1 MLILFKIKIKKM
13 KKLQFISLVISTIL
27 LFVNVEI
34 SKAGDLPDGIVNSLK
49 TGNAKELAKHF
60 NANIDLTLIDKQEIY
75 SKTQAELILK
85 EFFSK
90 NVPSNFTIIHQG
102 EKEGSKYVIGNL
114 TTSKGT
120 FRVSLFLKSQDN
132 TQVIHQLRI
141 ESGNE

>member
-1 MLILFKIKIKKM
+1 M
-13 KKLQFISLVISTIL
+13 KKLQFISLIISTIL

>member
-1 MLILFKIKIKKM
+1 MNKLPFITVLISLIL
-13 KKLQFISLVISTIL
+13 L
-27 LFVNVEI
+27 LINVEN
-34 SKAGDLPDGIVNSLK
+34 SFAGDIPDGIVTSLK

-85 EFFSK
+85 EFFVK
-90 NVPSNFTIIHQG
+90 NTPSNFTIIHQG

-120 FRVSLFLKSQDN
+120 FRVSLFLKNQDN
-132 TQVIHQLRI
+132 TQVIQQLRI

>member
-1 MLILFKIKIKKM
+1 M
-13 KKLQFISLVISTIL
+13 KKSPFITLLISTIL
-27 LFVNVEI
+27 IFINIGI

-49 TGNAKELAKHF
+49 TGNAKELSKFF

-90 NVPSNFTIIHQG
+90 NIPSNFTVIHQG

-120 FRVSLFLKSQDN
+120 FRVSLFLKNQDN
-132 TQVIHQLRI
+132 TQVIQQLRI

>member
-1 MLILFKIKIKKM
+1 M

>member
-13 KKLQFISLVISTIL
+13 KKLQFISLIISTIL

>member
-1 MLILFKIKIKKM
+1 LLILFKIKIKKM
-13 KKLQFISLVISTIL
+13 KKLQFISLIISTIL
-27 LFVNVEI
+27 LFINVEI

>member
-1 MLILFKIKIKKM
+1 MKM
-13 KKLQFISLVISTIL
+13 KKLQFISLIISTIL
-27 LFVNVEI
+27 LFINVEI

>member
-1 MLILFKIKIKKM
+1 MSLI
-13 KKLQFISLVISTIL
+13 ISTIL
-27 LFVNVEI
+27 LFINVEI

>member
-1 MLILFKIKIKKM
+1 M
-13 KKLQFISLVISTIL
+13 KKLQFITLIISVFL
-27 LFVNVEI
+27 LFTNAEI
-34 SKAGDLPDGIVNSLK
+34 LIAGDLPEGIVNSLK
-49 TGNAKELAKHF
+49 TGNSKELAKHF

-90 NVPSNFTIIHQG
+90 NVPSNFTVIHQG

-120 FRVSLFLKSQDN
+120 FRVSLFLKNQDN
-132 TQVIHQLRI
+132 TQVIHQIRI

>member
-1 MLILFKIKIKKM
+1 LLILFKIKIKKM

>member
-13 KKLQFISLVISTIL
+13 KKLQFISLIISTIL
-27 LFVNVEI
+27 LFINVEI

>member
-1 MLILFKIKIKKM
+1 M
-13 KKLQFISLVISTIL
+13 KKLQFISLIISTIL
-27 LFVNVEI
+27 LFINVEI
-34 SKAGDLPDGIVNSLK
+34 SKASDLPDGIVNSLK

-102 EKEGSKYVIGNL
+102 EKVGSKYVIGNL

>member
-1 MLILFKIKIKKM
+1 M
-13 KKLQFISLVISTIL
+13 KKLQFISLIISTIL
-27 LFVNVEI
+27 LFINVEI

>member
-1 MLILFKIKIKKM
+1 M
-13 KKLQFISLVISTIL
+13 KKLQFISLIISTIL
-27 LFVNVEI
+27 LFINVEI

-120 FRVSLFLKSQDN
+120 FRVLLFLKSQDN